1 MTTPGQT
8 VGPFFHGALPYPGG
22 PDLVPPGSAG
32 AIRLHGHVFD
42 GAGDGIPD
50 ALVEIWQADPA
61 GQVVQQAGSLRRD
74 GWTFTGW
81 GRASTDDSGHYTFS
95 TVRPGPT
102 APGRPGLFMIT
113 LFARGVTNRLFTR
126 AHLPEDAAALD
137 GDPLLASLTDEE
149 RASMIT
155 VAEPGGYRFDI
166 SLQGG
171 RETVFLRYDRD

>member
-1 MTTPGQT
+1 M
-8 VGPFFHGALPYPGG
+8 
-22 PDLVPPGSAG
+22 
-32 AIRLHGHVFD
+32 
-42 GAGDGIPD
+42 
-50 ALVEIWQADPA
+50 
-61 GQVVQQAGSLRRD
+61 
-74 GWTFTGW
+74 
-81 GRASTDDSGHYTFS
+81 
-95 TVRPGPT
+95 RPGPT